1 MYQISSRV
9 SISIGDVPINE
20 RISSSDSEIRWV
32 LQQRIVLILNILL
45 NHNLRS
51 MTILLQ
57 SLSSSN
63 HGRRTSCLLLV
74 RNNNE
79 LEAVFRRSNIQ
90 ITRQR

>member
-1 MYQISSRV
+1 MYQISSRI

-20 RISSSDSEIRWV
+20 RMSSSDSEIRWV
-32 LQQRIVLILNILL
+32 LQQRIVLIFNIL

-57 SLSSSN
+57 LLSSSN

>member
-32 LQQRIVLILNILL
+32 LQQRIVLILNIL